1 MPRKRVTL
9 IFNPNAGDNRQPTIG
24 QVEALIREAGFKY
37 RTQSA
42 KEEGWT
48 RLLKR
53 PTDIVAVAGGDGTV
67 TKVARR
73 LIGKDVPIAVL
84 PLGTANNI
92 SRTLGIVDLP
102 VTLLIPS
109 WKAGRRVTFDAG
121 IARGPWGERH
131 FIEGAGL
138 GLMTG
143 AIPKANKS
151 KTLGQLTDTDV
162 KVSYAQQIF
171 REHLADQPAIE
182 VKATLDG
189 VDISGRYLMLEILN
203 IQYIG
208 PNLYMAPDLVR
219 NDGEFDVVLVSEKH
233 REKLRK
239 HIQHWQAG
247 KMLPPEFE
255 TLRGKRLE
263 MEWTGFP
270 LHIDDKVWPGKGGK
284 KRKAKTRIEFTVES
298 EAVRFLVPEE
308 VHEIQETSRK
318 NSEKGKQR
326 AERESRRKK
335 SARAARRRSSRR
347 RS

>member
-1 MPRKRVTL
+1 MPSKRVTL
-9 IFNPNAGDNRQPTIG
+9 IFNPNAGDHRQPTIG
-24 QVEALIREAGFKY
+24 QLEALIREAGFKY
-37 RTQSA
+37 RAQSA

-48 RLLKR
+48 KTLKR

-73 LIGKDVPIAVL
+73 LIGRDVPIAVL

-121 IARGPWGERH
+121 LARGPWGERY
-131 FIEGAGL
+131 FIEGAGV
-138 GLMTG
+138 GLMTS

-151 KTLGQLTDTDV
+151 KTLEQLAETDA
-162 KVSYAQQIF
+162 KVSYAQQLF

-182 VKATLDG
+182 VKAKLDG
-189 VDISGRYLMLEILN
+189 EDISGRYLLLEVLN

-208 PNLYMAPDLVR
+208 PNLYLAPDLVR

-239 HIQHWQAG
+239 HIKHWQEG

-255 TLRGKRLE
+255 TRRGKHLE
-263 MEWTGFP
+263 IEWSGFP
-270 LHIDDKVWPGKGGK
+270 LHIDDKVWPD
-284 KRKAKTRIEFTVES
+284 KRAGRRKTKTRIEFTVVS

-308 VHEIQETSRK
+308 VHEMQELARK
-318 NSEKGKQR
+318 NREKGKR
-326 AERESRRKK
+326 LDERKAARKK
-335 SARAARRRSSRR
+335 RGRARGSR
-347 RS
+347 